1 MSNAIEIEAKVLVNA
16 DDYRK
21 LVKLFPDAPRYMQT
35 NYYIDSK
42 DRMLAKSGI
51 ALRIRKP
58 ADTEW
63 AVYPEVDFYDDWYGE
78 ESVRFEIVTTGYGD
92 HSLRQAQ
99 RVTTGLLAATNLVQ
113 NLYAIAE
120 VAGLAVRQ

>member
-1 MSNAIEIEAKVLVNA
+1 MKNTPKVRRLFEQMSDIAEHLTSGYRIETT
-16 DDYRK
+16 
-21 LVKLFPDAPRYMQT
+21 RYCEGE
-35 NYYIDSK
+35 DVS
-42 DRMLAKSGI
+42 
-51 ALRIRKP
+51 LRIRKP